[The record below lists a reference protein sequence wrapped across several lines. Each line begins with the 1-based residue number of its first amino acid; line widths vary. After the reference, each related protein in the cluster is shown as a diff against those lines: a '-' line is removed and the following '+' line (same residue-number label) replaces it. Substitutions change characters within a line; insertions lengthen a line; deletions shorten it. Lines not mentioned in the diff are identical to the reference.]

1 MARRSHVTIIVEGKD
16 VSTQLA
22 PYLATFSYMDSLEG
36 KADVAEVELHDVE
49 KIWMSDWF
57 PQRGSS
63 AYLSIAKEDWNGDGT
78 IETLNLGT
86 FEIDEIQSAYPPL
99 TCKIKLNSVSNG
111 AKVRG
116 VDKFRSWEKTNIRQI
131 ASDIA
136 SEAGLAL
143 YFDAEDFQL
152 ERVEQSQESSLA
164 LLKKLCSDNGLIL
177 KVSDNTL
184 IIVDAMKY
192 EARPATAALT
202 YGESAIKSFT
212 ATATVSKIYGD
223 TNVYFKGSGAKDFIL
238 GFFELFTGKSGV
250 KVRSIGKGLTRGSGD
265 VVRVINRKVSSQAEA
280 ARLARAKLRETN
292 KEEIKIE
299 FELIGSFEFMAG
311 VVVQLNGFGV
321 FSGRM
326 IIDEAAHKIDA
337 DGYTVRI
344 RGHRCLEGY

>member
-1 MARRSHVTIIVEGKD
+1 MARRTRVNVVVEGED
-16 VSTQLA
+16 FSARLE
-22 PYLATFSYMDSLEG
+22 PYLTQFSFLDSLEG

-49 KIWMSDWF
+49 KIWMGASF
-57 PQRGSS
+57 PKRGS
-63 AYLSIAKEDWNGDGT
+63 AARLQIVKEDWNGDGA
-78 IETLNLGT
+78 IETLSLGT
-86 FEIDEIQSAYPPL
+86 FELDEIQCAYPPL
-99 TCKIKLNSVSNG
+99 TCKIKFNSVSNG
-111 AKVRG
+111 TRLKG
-116 VDKFRSWEKTNIRQI
+116 QEKFRSWEKVNMRQI

-192 EARPATAALT
+192 EARPATATLT

-250 KVRSIGKGLTRGSGD
+250 KVRSIGEGLARGSGD

-326 IIDEAAHKIDA
+326 IIDEAAHKIGA